1 MSRNKNKTKL
11 IELLCEEFEKEK
23 CSTVVAEEDADFLIV
38 SIAEKCSVSG
48 TTSIIG
54 EDIDL
59 LVILTQHAPVNTVYF
74 LKPGKGNV
82 NDCIYDSNS
91 FKYLKVKKLIG
102 FLHISQDVIQHLVFS
117 NKAKTN

>member
-1 MSRNKNKTKL
+1 MSRNRNKKKL

-23 CSTVVAEEDADFLIV
+23 CSAFVAEEDADFLIV
-38 SIAEKCSVSG
+38 STAEKCSVSG
-48 TTSIIG
+48 TTWIIG

-59 LVILTQHAPVNTVYF
+59 LVLLTQHAPINTVYL

-91 FKYLKVKKLIG
+91 FKYLEVKKLIG
-102 FLHISQDVIQHLVFS
+102 F
-117 NKAKTN
+117 

>member
-1 MSRNKNKTKL
+1 M
-11 IELLCEEFEKEK
+11 CEEFEKEK

-38 SIAEKCSVSG
+38 SIAEKCSVIG
-48 TTSIIG
+48 TTWIIG

-91 FKYLKVKKLIG
+91 FEYLKVKKLIG
-102 FLHISQDVIQHLVFS
+102 FLHAFTGCDTTSCFFKQGDKNAFR
-117 NKAKTN
+117 

>member
-1 MSRNKNKTKL
+1 MSRNKNKKKL

-23 CSTVVAEEDADFLIV
+23 YSTVVSEEDADFLIV
-38 SIAEKCSVSG
+38 STAEKCSVSG
-48 TTSIIG
+48 TTWIIG

-59 LVILTQHAPVNTVYF
+59 LVILTQHAPTNTVYF

-82 NDCIYDSNS
+82 KDCIYDNNS

-102 FLHISQDVIQHLVFS
+102 FLHAFTTCD
-117 NKAKTN
+117 

>member
-1 MSRNKNKTKL
+1 MSRNKNKKKL

-23 CSTVVAEEDADFLIV
+23 CSAVVAEEDADFL
-38 SIAEKCSVSG
+38 
-48 TTSIIG
+48 IG

-59 LVILTQHAPVNTVYF
+59 LVILTQYASINTVYF
-74 LKPGKGNV
+74 FKSGKGNV

-102 FLHISQDVIQHLVFS
+102 FLHAFTGCDTTSCFFKQGKNKLIKTLSDDVVLQ
-117 NKAKTN
+117 